1 MSDIAD
7 NADAATDAFMR
18 EAFANIK
25 PSQIPDGVGFCLN
38 CGAGV
43 EGNKRWCD
51 KDCLDDWQQAQR
63 AHNHRR

>member
-18 EAFANIK
+18 EAFANLK
-25 PSQIPDGVGFCLN
+25 PSQIPNGVGFCLN

-43 EGNKRWCD
+43 DGNKRWCD
-51 KDCLDDWQQAQR
+51 SECRDDWQA
-63 AHNHRR
+63 ARR